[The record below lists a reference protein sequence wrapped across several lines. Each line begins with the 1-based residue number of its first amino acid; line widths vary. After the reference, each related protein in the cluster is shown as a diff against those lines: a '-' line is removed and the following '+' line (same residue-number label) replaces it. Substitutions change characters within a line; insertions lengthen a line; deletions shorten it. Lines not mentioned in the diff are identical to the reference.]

1 MKVVQVNK
9 SIQLIDDSV
18 IKITKNFAENNL
30 SKTCLKYAENVTD
43 KHYFWTLDE
52 FGYAVLFEIPTEF
65 NAENLDFAKL
75 LSVYSMPY
83 MQEMKITR
91 QNYRRLLKKNINK
104 EIVFDNRGKN

>member
-1 MKVVQVNK
+1 MKIVQVNK
-9 SIQLIDDSV
+9 SIQILDDSV

-52 FGYAVLFEIPTEF
+52 YGYAVLFELPTVF
-65 NAENLDFAKL
+65 NSENLDFGHL

-83 MQEMKITR
+83 MQEMKITDA
-91 QNYRRLLKKNINK
+91 NYRKLLRKNIQK